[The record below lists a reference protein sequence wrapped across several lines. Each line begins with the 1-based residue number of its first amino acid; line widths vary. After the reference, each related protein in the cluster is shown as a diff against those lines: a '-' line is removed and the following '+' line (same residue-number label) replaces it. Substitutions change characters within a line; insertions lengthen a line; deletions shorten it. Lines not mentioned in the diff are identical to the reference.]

1 MLKIK
6 DVLNVK
12 ASSLSRWGIDELA
25 RPCALWA
32 FLNVGKGTKIFF
44 SNQIGTILGGG
55 RELTPVN

>member
-12 ASSLSRWGIDELA
+12 ASSLSRWGLDESV
-25 RPCALWA
+25 RPQTLRA

-44 SNQIGTILGGG
+44 SNQIGSVLGGG